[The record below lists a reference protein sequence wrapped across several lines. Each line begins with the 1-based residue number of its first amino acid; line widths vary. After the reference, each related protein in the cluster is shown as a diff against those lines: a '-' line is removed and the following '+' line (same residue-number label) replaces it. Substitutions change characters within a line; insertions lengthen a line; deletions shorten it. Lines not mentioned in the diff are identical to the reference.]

1 MAIFSGEF
9 TNDDFVFH
17 WDNNNRISDFDSIL
31 LQLYGFQLVYNGN
44 FINQL
49 DPAPASSIFGRN
61 SNTVA
66 FMIQFKIASSKYLDT
81 SQMLRPK
88 QEHEKS
94 FRNLV
99 VKYRNVSSST
109 I

>member
-49 DPAPASSIFGRN
+49 DPALQRQRRLYLAE
-61 SNTVA
+61 
-66 FMIQFKIASSKYLDT
+66 IQTQWL
-81 SQMLRPK
+81 L
-88 QEHEKS
+88 
-94 FRNLV
+94 
-99 VKYRNVSSST
+99 
-109 I
+109 